1 MKVYK
6 SLDIKGATL
15 DRYQLESYLKKIA
28 SEHVVKN
35 SSDKNTYPIPNMR
48 ENFNIITETYR
59 LLNKHIKL
67 GIPIHAAGEWLLD
80 NYYIIEENYK
90 TIEKEMTLKKYKKL
104 IGLSTGRY
112 KGFARIYVLA
122 SEIVAYTDGNID
134 SETIELAIST
144 YQEKKLLSMEEI
156 WNIGVFLKI
165 AINAFFCASPIYG
178 SAEDFTFLLD
188 ATVSR
193 EVTPAAKQQVGETR
207 KKRLAQRLAF
217 FRFDN
222 PFGV

>member
-35 SSDKNTYPIPNMR
+35 SSDKNTYPIPNMK

-122 SEIVAYTDGNID
+122 SEIVAYTDG
-134 SETIELAIST
+134 
-144 YQEKKLLSMEEI
+144 YQVS
-156 WNIGVFLKI
+156 GKI
-165 AINAFFCASPIYG
+165 NH
-178 SAEDFTFLLD
+178 T
-188 ATVSR
+188 
-193 EVTPAAKQQVGETR
+193 
-207 KKRLAQRLAF
+207 
-217 FRFDN
+217 
-222 PFGV
+222 